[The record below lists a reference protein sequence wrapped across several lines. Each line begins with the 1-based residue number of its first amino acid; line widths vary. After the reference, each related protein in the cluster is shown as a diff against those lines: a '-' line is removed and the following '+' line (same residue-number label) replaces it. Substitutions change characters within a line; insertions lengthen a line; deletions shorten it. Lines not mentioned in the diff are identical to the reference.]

1 MGILQ
6 DERTDIWTHL
16 KSGFTSCPIRAE
28 NKKFNQNIEEF
39 VDFFI
44 RPGRGIPVSLGNTLI
59 SYEKIGILVLSI
71 FTPKDT
77 GTDRNKQLADELI
90 TLFLKQQV
98 GDSTFN
104 YFEYIAVGESEER
117 YRGNLLLY
125 YRWKK
130 CI

>member
-1 MGILQ
+1 MGLLQ
-6 DERTDIWTHL
+6 TERADLATYL
-16 KSGFTSCPIRAE
+16 NSNFTTVPIRWE

-44 RPGRGIPVSLGNTLI
+44 RPGKASPISLGNTLI
-59 SYEKIGILVLSI
+59 SYEKIGLLVLSI
-71 FTPKDT
+71 FTPKDS
-77 GTDRNKQLADELI
+77 GTDRNKKIADELI

-104 YFEYIAVGESEER
+104 EFDYVPVGEMEER
-117 YRGNLLLY
+117 YRANLLLY